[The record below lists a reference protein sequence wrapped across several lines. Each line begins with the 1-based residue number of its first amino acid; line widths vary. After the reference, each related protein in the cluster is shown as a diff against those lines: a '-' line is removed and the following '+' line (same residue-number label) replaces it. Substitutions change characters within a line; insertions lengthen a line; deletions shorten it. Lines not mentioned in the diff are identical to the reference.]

1 MDFHIVIVLIFI
13 MIKLEIVFK
22 VGSTHVA
29 SSVYLTLTPADRK
42 MKLSWNFN
50 VPWINNYYVIYKK
63 NAITL
68 VFDSIGISTTT
79 NYIDKNLIN
88 GTEYCYYIKSIGNY
102 SITNIIN
109 PIINLSQ
116 QVCGIPI
123 DQESPCPPQLW
134 VSSDCRIPANTL
146 DWLTTDSCDYD
157 ILKYNIWYSPTLN
170 GSLSVLQTIN
180 NPAIR
185 NYVHANI
192 ASIAGCY
199 AINAIDSNNN
209 VGILS
214 NLVCIDIDTCSL
226 YHLPNVFTPNGDG
239 INDLFK
245 PYYPYQG
252 VEKIGI
258 KIFNRWGRKVFE
270 TSNPDI
276 NWNGKE
282 QNSQTIAAKV
292 FIIMYAMYMSFVLKA
307 KIFVNCMEVLLYYDN
322 QLKLIEYVYRNCRKN
337 RKSCKY

>member
-1 MDFHIVIVLIFI
+1 
-13 MIKLEIVFK
+13 
-22 VGSTHVA
+22 
-29 SSVYLTLTPADRK
+29 

-63 NAITL
+63 NAVTS

-79 NYIDKNLIN
+79 NYIDKNLVN
-88 GTEYCYYIKSIGNY
+88 GTEYCYYVKSIGNY
-102 SITNIIN
+102 SISNIIN

-123 DQESPCPPQLW
+123 DLEPPCPPQLW
-134 VSSDCRIPANTL
+134 VTSDCRIPANTL

-180 NPAIR
+180 NPAIKS
-185 NYVHANI
+185 YVHANI

-226 YHLPNVFTPNGDG
+226 YHLPNVFTPNSDG

-245 PYYPYQG
+245 PYLPYQG

-270 TSNPDI
+270 TSDPDI

-282 QNSQTIAAKV
+282 QNSQNDCSEGV
-292 FIIMYAMYMSFVLKA
+292 YYYVCDVYELRLKGEN
-307 KIFVNCMEVLLYYDN
+307 IRQLHGSITLL
-322 QLKLIEYVYRNCRKN
+322 R
-337 RKSCKY
+337 